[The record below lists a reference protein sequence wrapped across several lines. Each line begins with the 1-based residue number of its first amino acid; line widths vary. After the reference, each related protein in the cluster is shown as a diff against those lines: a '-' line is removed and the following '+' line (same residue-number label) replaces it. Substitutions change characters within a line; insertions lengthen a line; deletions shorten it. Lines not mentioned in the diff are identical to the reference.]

1 MATLF
6 VSRARTVWQARTALR
21 VAWAAALLVL
31 TATYVRAD
39 DGYPIVVDQHALPLT
54 APACVRPYSALYTK
68 IQDAINVAPSGS
80 KILVCPGTYAEQ
92 ITIRTSLTLSGVT
105 NTAGNTGAVV
115 ITAPQTGLLI
125 SYASSHCGFPCQ
137 VDAQVFVQAPNVTL
151 IDIIVDGTGALS
163 GCSSPDLA
171 GVDFD
176 NGSSGT
182 LWRVALRNQNIPDG
196 NGGYC
201 PGSGGGF
208 DQGGAAGAAIVS
220 EHASS
225 VAVYGSSV
233 RGFSRYGLVA
243 NYANQV
249 TNSVVVRDT
258 TFVGVGGQ
266 NCSADVLAFA
276 NSLEV
281 SGSTLA
287 NCNRGVLV
295 FPSAGQVTVTGNTIV
310 NPVQDG
316 VNIVGCS
323 TLNISNNTIVGNGT
337 GSRGIWLACPGNSNY
352 NEISGVHIAIEP
364 AGGNTV
370 IGNEIN
376 DADIGIDH
384 APGNNVSGN
393 TFLNVTTLTTP

>member
-1 MATLF
+1 
-6 VSRARTVWQARTALR
+6 
-21 VAWAAALLVL
+21 L
-31 TATYVRAD
+31 TSYV
-39 DGYPIVVDQHALPLT
+39 
-54 APACVRPYSALYTK
+54 
-68 IQDAINVAPSGS
+68 PSNCS
-80 KILVCPGTYAEQ
+80 
-92 ITIRTSLTLSGVT
+92 
-105 NTAGNTGAVV
+105 
-115 ITAPQTGLLI
+115 
-125 SYASSHCGFPCQ
+125 FCQ

-151 IDIIVDGTGALS
+151 IDITVDGTGSLS

-208 DQGGAAGAAIVS
+208 GQGGAAGAAIVS

-225 VAVYGSSV
+225 VAVYDSGV
-233 RGFSRYGLVA
+233 RGFSRYGLIA
-243 NYANQV
+243 NYVSQV

-266 NCSADVLAFA
+266 NCGADVLAFA

-295 FPSAGQVTVTGNTIV
+295 FPSAGQVTVNGNTIV

-316 VNIVGCS
+316 VNIIRCS

-337 GSRGIWLACPGNSNY
+337 SSRGIWLTCPGNSNY
-352 NEISGVHIAIEP
+352 NEISGVHIAIETTV
-364 AGGNTV
+364 GNTV
-370 IGNEIN
+370 TGNEIN
-376 DADIGIDH
+376 GADIGIDH
-384 APGNNVSGN
+384 APGNTVSNN
-393 TFLNVTTLTTP
+393 TFPNVTTLTTQ